1 VEPCLF
7 LKVAR
12 PRKATQIHQ
21 ENSERC
27 LRRLNH
33 SLKNLGPP
41 SGSGTAAWLM
51 HALEHVR
58 YPKAPM
64 KRGSSGRQLGVNLTP
79 HANVIGKQAKRF
91 VVSGVTHSCL
101 RRPSSGQFLSQLPL
115 HRNTSCRA
123 ISPLFVLR
131 IDFYQYHFIGT
142 IVIFTKTSAFVDYCS
157 LPIPSP
163 YHYRRSTIVA
173 CSIPSFQPH
182 Q

>member
-1 VEPCLF
+1 MEPCLF

-58 YPKAPM
+58 YPKADETWFVWPATWGQSDAPRQRHW
-64 KRGSSGRQLGVNLTP
+64 KAGKKIRCVGRNAFLPPQTLVGSISLPTP
-79 HANVIGKQAKRF
+79 PPPQHLLPCYI
-91 VVSGVTHSCL
+91 TPL
-101 RRPSSGQFLSQLPL
+101 RSTYRL
-115 HRNTSCRA
+115 
-123 ISPLFVLR
+123 
-131 IDFYQYHFIGT
+131 
-142 IVIFTKTSAFVDYCS
+142 
-157 LPIPSP
+157 LPIPFHRDNCHI
-163 YHYRRSTIVA
+163 YQNL
-173 CSIPSFQPH
+173 SIC
-182 Q
+182 